1 MYVNKNDKGVRELIS
16 LTLLFVL
23 ILYFSG
29 YNLIAHSCSPEK
41 HCFLKIISKES
52 GATLLT
58 IEVCYG
64 EIFFYKYTNSRDLN
78 PIIDVFQVRDDGYF
92 YLLEE
97 RFPWY
102 GVGQEYHKLK
112 DIYYEDGMVVVKLNK
127 EFEVLTIRVAY
138 TVEQKLTIKDIDYII
153 NDLAKSGEAIDIL
166 IEIKGGQKN
175 NE

>member
-1 MYVNKNDKGVRELIS
+1 M
-16 LTLLFVL
+16 
-23 ILYFSG
+23 
-29 YNLIAHSCSPEK
+29 
-41 HCFLKIISKES
+41 
-52 GATLLT
+52 LT

-127 EFEVLTIRVAY
+127 EFKVLTLRIAY
-138 TVEQKLTIKDIDYII
+138 TVEQRLKIKDMEYII

-166 IEIKGGQKN
+166 IEVKGGQKK
-175 NE
+175 